1 MRLHSRRPNIC
12 TGGTMPELFVRR
24 PYCPPF
30 TRRFY
35 GFVFAGC
42 LGLSLATTSGC
53 TTRTG
58 DMAMPVAPTAP
69 TSLMEIADVSPAPLE
84 PQDAQPQPTAD
95 AQAIVGVDRDIQRAI
110 RDATDAVGTDS
121 LYLMV
126 VAARESSFDPRKR
139 AHRTSATGLYQFTQK
154 TWLRS
159 VRAFG
164 ERHGLGEYARQ
175 IVVDERGAVS
185 MRNGAAR
192 AKLLRLRAD
201 PQISALMAAEL
212 ARDNEQRLTQ
222 RLGRP
227 VAPAEIYIAHLLGVN
242 EAARVIEK
250 ARSAPQTPGARLL
263 PAAARSNPD
272 LFRPHGHVTSAKA
285 LVSKIADHYQRQ
297 ELRFVQQI
305 NSKNIRTPW
314 QMNSPDVP
322 RRDRSGDTAPLNKGS
337 LSLASAAP

>member
-1 MRLHSRRPNIC
+1 
-12 TGGTMPELFVRR
+12 MPELFVRR
-24 PYCPPF
+24 IYRPSF
-30 TRRFY
+30 IRRFY
-35 GFVFAGC
+35 GFAVASC
-42 LGLSLATTSGC
+42 LGLSLATVGGC
-53 TTRTG
+53 TTRMD
-58 DMAMPVAPTAP
+58 DMAMPMVPTAP
-69 TSLMEIADVSPAPLE
+69 TSLTEIAVVPLAPPE
-84 PQDAQPQPTAD
+84 QEDAQPQPTPD
-95 AQAIVGVDRDIQRAI
+95 VQTIVGVNRNIQRAI

-121 LYLMV
+121 TYLMV

-212 ARDNEQRLTQ
+212 ARDNEQRLTLK
-222 RLGRP
+222 LGRP
-227 VAPAEIYIAHLLGVN
+227 VAPAEIYMAHLLGVN

-285 LVSKIADHYQRQ
+285 LVSKIAGHYQRQ
-297 ELRFVQQI
+297 ELRFAQQI
-305 NSKNIRTPW
+305 NSKSTRVPW
-314 QMNSPDVP
+314 QTNVPDAP
-322 RRDRSGDTAPLNKGS
+322 RRDRSGDAAPLHKGS
-337 LSLASAAP
+337 LSLASTAP